1 MVLIIAEIGVN
12 HNGCLNTAKKLID
25 VAVHSGADIVKFQTF
40 KSDELTTDI
49 APLAEYQLKNSPEFI
64 NQKKLLSKLELSEKN
79 HISLKNYAEDLG
91 IEFLSTGFTIQSIDL
106 LARIGIRRWKV
117 PSGEINN
124 IPLLKKIALQNQP
137 TIISTGMS
145 TLGEIEFALKT
156 LYESN
161 LQKDK
166 ITVLHCNSAYPT
178 PMEDVNLK
186 AISTI
191 KDCFDISVGY
201 SDHTCGIEASIAAVA
216 MGAQI
221 IEKHITLD
229 KNMQGP
235 DHKASIEPE
244 ELHNLVSSI
253 RNIEKALGN
262 GIKKPSNS
270 ELKNIEVVRKS
281 IVASDYIEKGER
293 YTTDNLCIK
302 RPGTGLAPTMFD
314 LLLGMKANRK
324 YKPNDIINFN

>member
-12 HNGCLNTAKKLID
+12 HNGCMKTAKKLIE
-25 VAVHSGADIVKFQTF
+25 VAVQSGADIVKFQTF

-49 APLAEYQLKNSPEFI
+49 APLAEYQLKNSPEFN

-79 HISLKNYAEDLG
+79 HILLKNYAEELG

-137 TIISTGMS
+137 TILSTGMC
-145 TLGEIEFALKT
+145 TLGEIELALKT

-161 LQKDK
+161 LKK
-166 ITVLHCNSAYPT
+166 ENITVLHCNSAYPT

-186 AISTI
+186 AIRTI
-191 KDCFDISVGY
+191 KECFDINVGY

-216 MGAQI
+216 IGAQI

-244 ELHNLVSSI
+244 ELHNLVSAI

-270 ELKNIEVVRKS
+270 EIKNIKVVRKS

-314 LLLGMKANRK
+314 FLLGMKSNRK
-324 YKPNDIINFN
+324 YNPNDLIELN

>member
-12 HNGCLNTAKKLID
+12 HNGCMKTAKKLIE
-25 VAVHSGADIVKFQTF
+25 VAVQSGADIVKFQTF

-49 APLAEYQLKNSPEFI
+49 APLAEYQLKNSPEFN

-79 HISLKNYAEDLG
+79 HILLKNYAEELG

-137 TIISTGMS
+137 TILSTGMC
-145 TLGEIEFALKT
+145 TLGEIELALKT

-161 LQKDK
+161 LKK
-166 ITVLHCNSAYPT
+166 ENITVLHCNSAYPT

-186 AISTI
+186 AIRTI
-191 KDCFDISVGY
+191 KECFDINVGY

-216 MGAQI
+216 IGAQI

-244 ELHNLVSSI
+244 ELHNLVSAI

-270 ELKNIEVVRKS
+270 EIKNIKVVRKS
-281 IVASDYIEKGER
+281 IVASNYIEKGER

-314 LLLGMKANRK
+314 FLLGMKSNRK
-324 YKPNDIINFN
+324 YNPNDLIELN

>member
-12 HNGCLNTAKKLID
+12 HNGCIETAKKLID
-25 VAVHSGADIVKFQTF
+25 VAVQSGADIVKFQTF

-49 APLAEYQLKNSPEFI
+49 APLAEYQLKNSPEFN

-79 HISLKNYAEDLG
+79 HILLKNYAEELG

-106 LARIGIRRWKV
+106 LARVGIRRWKV

-137 TIISTGMS
+137 TILSTGMC
-145 TLGEIEFALKT
+145 TLGEIELALKT

-161 LQKDK
+161 LKK
-166 ITVLHCNSAYPT
+166 EYITVLHCNSAYPT

-186 AISTI
+186 AIRTI
-191 KDCFDISVGY
+191 KECFDIKVGY

-244 ELHNLVSSI
+244 ELHKLVSAI

-270 ELKNIEVVRKS
+270 EIKNIKVVRKS
-281 IVASDYIEKGER
+281 IVASNYIEKGER

-314 LLLGMKANRK
+314 FLLGMKSNRK
-324 YKPNDIINFN
+324 YNPNDLIDLN

>member
-12 HNGCLNTAKKLID
+12 HNGCMKTAKKLIE
-25 VAVHSGADIVKFQTF
+25 VAVQSGADIVKFQTF

-49 APLAEYQLKNSPEFI
+49 APLAEYQLKNSPEFN

-79 HISLKNYAEDLG
+79 HILLKNYAEELG

-137 TIISTGMS
+137 TILSTGMC
-145 TLGEIEFALKT
+145 TLGEIELALKT

-161 LQKDK
+161 LKK
-166 ITVLHCNSAYPT
+166 ENITVLHCNSAYPT

-186 AISTI
+186 AIRTI
-191 KDCFDISVGY
+191 KECFDINVGY

-216 MGAQI
+216 IGAQI

-244 ELHNLVSSI
+244 ELHNLVGAI

-270 ELKNIEVVRKS
+270 EIKNIKVVRKS

-314 LLLGMKANRK
+314 FLLGMKSNRK
-324 YKPNDIINFN
+324 YNPNDLIELN

>member
-12 HNGCLNTAKKLID
+12 HNGCMKTAKKLIE
-25 VAVHSGADIVKFQTF
+25 VAVQSGADIVKFQTF

-49 APLAEYQLKNSPEFI
+49 APLAEYQLKNSPEFN

-79 HISLKNYAEDLG
+79 HILLKNYAEELG

-124 IPLLKKIALQNQP
+124 IPLLKKIAFQDQP
-137 TIISTGMS
+137 TILSTGMC
-145 TLGEIEFALKT
+145 TLGEIELALKT

-161 LQKDK
+161 LKK
-166 ITVLHCNSAYPT
+166 ENITVLHCNSAYPT

-186 AISTI
+186 AIRTI
-191 KDCFDISVGY
+191 KECFDINVGY

-216 MGAQI
+216 IGAQI

-244 ELHNLVSSI
+244 ELHNLVSAI

-270 ELKNIEVVRKS
+270 EIKNIKVVRKS

-314 LLLGMKANRK
+314 FLLGMKSNRK
-324 YKPNDIINFN
+324 YNPNDLIELN

>member
-12 HNGCLNTAKKLID
+12 HNGCINTAKKLID

-40 KSDELTTDI
+40 KSDDLTTDI
-49 APLAEYQLKNSPEFI
+49 APLAEYQLTNSPEFI
-64 NQKKLLSKLELSEKN
+64 NQKKLLSKLELSEEN
-79 HISLKNYAEDLG
+79 HISLKNYAEEIG
-91 IEFLSTGFTIQSIDL
+91 IEFLSTGFTTQSIDL
-106 LARIGIRRWKV
+106 LSRIGIRRWKV

-137 TIISTGMS
+137 TILSTGMS
-145 TLGEIEFALKT
+145 TLGEIELALKT

-186 AISTI
+186 AMSTI
-191 KDCFDISVGY
+191 KECFDINVGY

-216 MGAQI
+216 LGAQI

-235 DHKASIEPE
+235 DHKASIEPYE
-244 ELHNLVSSI
+244 FKKMVESI
-253 RNIEKALGN
+253 RIIEKSLGD
-262 GIKKPSNS
+262 GVKQPSEKELTIRKNLAEFKQKYGEDIPFTSQNLKEMMEDSFWLKAVS
-270 ELKNIEVVRKS
+270 ESYTSSLTEEKVKN
-281 IVASDYIEKGER
+281 
-293 YTTDNLCIK
+293 
-302 RPGTGLAPTMFD
+302 
-314 LLLGMKANRK
+314 
-324 YKPNDIINFN
+324 

>member
-1 MVLIIAEIGVN
+1 MVLIIAEVGVN
-12 HNGCLNTAKKLID
+12 HNGCMNAAKELID
-25 VAVHSGADIVKFQTF
+25 VAFQSGADIVKFQTF
-40 KSDELTTDI
+40 KSEELTTDI
-49 APLAEYQLKNSPEFI
+49 APLAEYQLKNSPEFT
-64 NQKKLLSKLELSEKN
+64 NQKKLLSKLELSEEN

-91 IEFLSTGFTIQSIDL
+91 IEFLSTAFTTQSVDL
-106 LARIGIRRWKV
+106 LNRIGIKRWKV

-137 TIISTGMS
+137 TILSTGMC
-145 TLGEIEFALKT
+145 TLGEIEIALET
-156 LYESN
+156 LYKSN

-186 AISTI
+186 AIRTI
-191 KDCFDISVGY
+191 KECFDISVGY

-216 MGAQI
+216 IGAQI

-244 ELHNLVSSI
+244 ELHNLVSAI
-253 RNIEKALGN
+253 RNVEKAIGN
-262 GIKKPSNS
+262 GIKKPTNS
-270 ELKNIEVVRKS
+270 EMKNIQVVRKS
-281 IVASDYIEKGER
+281 IVASDYIEKGDLF
-293 YTTDNLCIK
+293 TKDNLCIK
-302 RPGTGLAPTMFD
+302 RPGTGLSPTMFD
-314 LLLGMKANRK
+314 LLLGMKSNRE
-324 YKPNDIINFN
+324 YKPNDIIGLN